1 MEHPIRLTVPFGEI
15 EKLPKLSPQKYEA
28 LLQLNRD
35 RYSMKSIMPAQFE
48 KQVAEVD
55 LENPNLI

>member
-1 MEHPIRLTVPFGEI
+1 LTVPFGEI